1 MNNRIVIIGAGAAG
15 CFAAIEVKRRCPE
28 AEVTVLEK
36 GTKPLAKVAIT
47 GGGRCNLTNSFAE
60 VKSLEQVYPRGFRL
74 MKKLFHH
81 FSPKDAYEWFERE
94 GVRLVTQDD
103 ECVFPQSQDAMEI
116 VLTLT
121 SLMNRLGVNTLCGC
135 KVSNIVKRDVCSDG
149 NPLYS
154 ITYTKAGSTHVMEAD
169 KVIVTTGG
177 HPSPSG
183 FDMLK
188 GLDLEIMPPVP
199 SLFSLCISDKSLT
212 ALMGTVVEQAQVS
225 LAGTKIKTNG
235 ALLITHWGISGPAV
249 LKLSSHG
256 ARILAEKDYQADVT
270 VNWLFE
276 MSNND
281 VQEMLS
287 AYVRKHAAK
296 KITSAYPSALNARLW
311 VHLVQRAKLSAD
323 MRWSELQGK
332 AFNRLLTVL
341 TSDTYHVMGKNRY
354 KDEFVTCGG
363 VSLNSLKHDTL
374 EAKNHPGLH
383 FAGEVTDVDA
393 VTGGFNLQA
402 AWTMG
407 WVAAKAMASPPS
419 SPVEREPIR
428 VRRDYKKN
436 KNEK

>member
-15 CFAAIEVKRRCPE
+15 CFAAIEVKRRCQE

-116 VLTLT
+116 VNKLT

-135 KVSNIVKRDVCSDG
+135 KVYNIAKRDAISEGVAKRD
-149 NPLYS
+149 PFYAV
-154 ITYTKAGSTHVMEAD
+154 TYTKAGSTHVMEAD

-177 HPSPSG
+177 PPSPFG

-188 GLDLEIMPPVP
+188 GLDLEIVPPVP

-225 LAGTKIKTNG
+225 LAGTKIKTDG
-235 ALLITHWGISGPAV
+235 PLLITHWGISGPAV

-256 ARILAEKDYQADVT
+256 ARILAEKDYLADVM

-311 VHLVQRAKLSAD
+311 AHLVQRAKLSAD

-341 TSDTYHVMGKNRY
+341 TSDTYHVTGKNRY

-363 VSLNSLKHDTL
+363 VSLNCLKHDTL

-407 WVAAKAMASPPS
+407 WVAAKATASPPALSRREGADS
-419 SPVEREPIR
+419 SLETT
-428 VRRDYKKN
+428 
-436 KNEK
+436 

>member
-135 KVSNIVKRDVCSDG
+135 KVSNIAKRDVCLDG

-154 ITYTKAGSTHVMEAD
+154 VTYTKAGSIHVMEAD

-311 VHLVQRAKLSAD
+311 AHLVQRAKLSAD

-332 AFNRLLTVL
+332 AFNRLLTIL
-341 TSDTYHVMGKNRY
+341 TSDTYHVTGKNRY

-383 FAGEVTDVDA
+383 FAGELTDVDA

-407 WVAAKAMASPPS
+407 WVAAKAT
-419 SPVEREPIR
+419 II
-428 VRRDYKKN
+428 N

>member
-1 MNNRIVIIGAGAAG
+1 MRIVIIGAGAAG
-15 CFAAIEVKRRCPE
+15 CFAAIELKRRCPE

-81 FSPKDAYEWFERE
+81 FSPKDAFEWFERE
-94 GVRLVTQDD
+94 GIRLVTQDD

-121 SLMNRLGVNTLCGC
+121 SLMNKLGVKTLCGC
-135 KVSNIVKRDVCSDG
+135 KVTEIAPHS
-149 NPLYS
+149 PYYA
-154 ITYTKAGSTHVMEAD
+154 ITYTKTGNTHTIEAD

-188 GLDLEIMPPVP
+188 SLDLEIVPPVP
-199 SLFSLCISDKSLT
+199 SLFSLCIADKSLT
-212 ALMGTVVEQAQVS
+212 SLMGTVVEQAQVS

-235 ALLITHWGISGPAV
+235 PLLITHWGISGPAV

-256 ARILAEKDYQADVT
+256 ARILAEKNYQADVIE
-270 VNWLFE
+270 NWLYE
-276 MSNND
+276 MSNDD
-281 VQEMLS
+281 VHKMLAS
-287 AYVRKHAAK
+287 YVDKHSAK

-311 VHLVQRAKLSAD
+311 AHLVQRAKLTVD

-332 AFNRLLTVL
+332 AFNRLLSVL
-341 TSDTYHVMGKNRY
+341 TSDCYHVIGKNRY

-363 VSLNSLKHDTL
+363 VSLNCLKHDTL
-374 EAKNHPGLH
+374 EAKNHPGLY

-393 VTGGFNLQA
+393 ITGGFNLQA

-407 WVAAKAMASPPS
+407 WVVASS
-419 SPVEREPIR
+419 L
-428 VRRDYKKN
+428 
-436 KNEK
+436 NEK

>member
-1 MNNRIVIIGAGAAG
+1 M
-15 CFAAIEVKRRCPE
+15 
-28 AEVTVLEK
+28 LEK

-116 VLTLT
+116 VWTLT
-121 SLMNRLGVNTLCGC
+121 SLMNKLGVNTLCGC
-135 KVSNIVKRDVCSDG
+135 KVYNIAKRDVCSDE
-149 NPLYS
+149 NSLYS
-154 ITYTKAGSTHVMEAD
+154 VTYTKAGSTHVMEAD

-188 GLDLEIMPPVP
+188 GLDLEIVPPVP
-199 SLFSLCISDKSLT
+199 SLFSLCISDKNLT

-235 ALLITHWGISGPAV
+235 PLLITHWGISGPAV

-256 ARILAEKDYQADVT
+256 ARILAEKNYQADVT

-311 VHLVQRAKLSAD
+311 AHLVQRAKLSAD

-332 AFNRLLTVL
+332 AFNRLLTVS
-341 TSDTYHVMGKNRY
+341 TSDTYHVTGKNRY

-407 WVAAKAMASPPS
+407 WVAAKAT
-419 SPVEREPIR
+419 II
-428 VRRDYKKN
+428 N

>member
-1 MNNRIVIIGAGAAG
+1 MQIVIIGAGAAG
-15 CFAAIEVKRRCPE
+15 CFAAIEVKRKCPE

-60 VKSLEQVYPRGFRL
+60 VRSLEQVYPRGFRL
-74 MKKLFHH
+74 LKKLFHH
-81 FSPKDAYEWFERE
+81 FSPEDAYEWFERE

-116 VLTLT
+116 VNKLIF
-121 SLMNRLGVNTLCGC
+121 LMNRHGVRTLCGC
-135 KVSNIVKRDVCSDG
+135 KVSEIAAHPSH
-149 NPLYS
+149 YS
-154 ITYTKAGSTHVMEAD
+154 VTYTKAGNPHVIEAD

-188 GLDLEIMPPVP
+188 GLDLEVVPPVP

-225 LAGTKIKTNG
+225 LTGTKIKTNG
-235 ALLITHWGISGPAV
+235 SLLITHWGISGPAV

-256 ARILAEKDYQADVT
+256 ARILAEKAYQADVI

-276 MSNND
+276 MSNNE

-311 VHLVQRAKLSAD
+311 AHLVQRAKLSVD

-341 TSDTYHVMGKNRY
+341 TSDTYHVTGKNRY

-363 VSLNSLKHDTL
+363 VSLNCLKHDTL
-374 EAKNHPGLH
+374 EAKNHPGLY

-393 VTGGFNLQA
+393 ITGGFNLQA

-407 WVAAKAMASPPS
+407 YVTAQAVEASPPAL
-419 SPVEREPIR
+419 PRREGACPR
-428 VRRDYKKN
+428 MR
-436 KNEK
+436 E

>member
-1 MNNRIVIIGAGAAG
+1 MNKRIVIIGAGAAG

-121 SLMNRLGVNTLCGC
+121 SLMNRLGVNTLCGS
-135 KVSNIVKRDVCSDG
+135 KVSNIAKRDVCSDG

-154 ITYTKAGSTHVMEAD
+154 VTYTKAGNTHVMEAD

-188 GLDLEIMPPVP
+188 GLDLEIVPPVP

-225 LAGTKIKTNG
+225 LASTKIKTNG
-235 ALLITHWGISGPAV
+235 PLLITHWGISGPAV

-311 VHLVQRAKLSAD
+311 AHLVQRAKLSAD

-332 AFNRLLTVL
+332 AFNRLLTVS
-341 TSDTYHVMGKNRY
+341 TSDTYHVTGKNRY

-407 WVAAKAMASPPS
+407 WVAAKAMASPPALSRREGADS
-419 SPVEREPIR
+419 STERLP
-428 VRRDYKKN
+428 N
-436 KNEK
+436 KN

>member
-1 MNNRIVIIGAGAAG
+1 MVLSGVLCNFAHMKMRIVIIGAGAAG

-36 GTKPLAKVAIT
+36 GSKPLAKVAIT

-81 FSPKDAYEWFERE
+81 FSPLDAYEWFEHE
-94 GVRLVTQDD
+94 GIRLVTQDD

-116 VLTLT
+116 VNKLIFT
-121 SLMNRLGVNTLCGC
+121 MGRLGVKTFCGC
-135 KVSNIVKRDVCSDG
+135 KVIGVAKRDGGFSV
-149 NPLYS
+149 
-154 ITYTKAGSTHVMEAD
+154 TYMKAGSTHVMEAD
-169 KVIVTTGG
+169 KVVVTTGG

-188 GLDLEIMPPVP
+188 GLDLEIVPPVP
-199 SLFSLCISDKSLT
+199 SLFSLCIADKSLT
-212 ALMGTVVEQAQVS
+212 ALMGTVVENAQVA

-235 ALLITHWGISGPAV
+235 ALLITHWGVSGPAV
-249 LKLSSHG
+249 LKLSSYG
-256 ARILAEKDYQADVT
+256 ARILAEKNYQADVI

-276 MSNND
+276 MSNSD
-281 VQEMLS
+281 VQDMLTS
-287 AYVRKHAAK
+287 YVSKHSAK
-296 KITSAYPSALNARLW
+296 KITSAYPSVLNARLW
-311 VHLVQRAKLSAD
+311 THLILRAKLNAD

-341 TSDTYHVMGKNRY
+341 TSDTYHVTGKNKY

-363 VSLNSLKHDTL
+363 VSLNCLKHDTL
-374 EAKNHPGLH
+374 EAKNYPGLY

-407 WVAAKAMASPPS
+407 WVVAEATKAP
-419 SPVEREPIR
+419 
-428 VRRDYKKN
+428 
-436 KNEK
+436 

>member
-1 MNNRIVIIGAGAAG
+1 MRIVIIGAGAAG
-15 CFAAIEVKRRCPE
+15 CFAAIELKRRCPE

-81 FSPKDAYEWFERE
+81 FSSKDAYEWFERE
-94 GVRLVTQDD
+94 GVGLVTQDD

-116 VLTLT
+116 VFTLT

-135 KVSNIVKRDVCSDG
+135 KVMDIAPHLPYYAVS
-149 NPLYS
+149 
-154 ITYTKAGSTHVMEAD
+154 YTKAENTNVIEAD

-183 FDMLK
+183 FDMLIS
-188 GLDLEIMPPVP
+188 LDLEIVPPVP
-199 SLFSLCISDKSLT
+199 SLFSLCIADKSLT
-212 ALMGTVVEQAQVS
+212 SLMGTVVEQAQVS

-235 ALLITHWGISGPAV
+235 PLLITHWGISGPAV

-256 ARILAEKDYQADVT
+256 ARILAEKNYLADVT

-276 MSNND
+276 MSNDD
-281 VQEMLS
+281 VHNMLTS
-287 AYVRKHAAK
+287 YVNKHSAK
-296 KITSAYPSALNARLW
+296 KITSAYPSVLNARLW
-311 VHLVQRAKLSAD
+311 AHLVQRAKLSAEV
-323 MRWSELQGK
+323 RWSELQGK
-332 AFNRLLTVL
+332 AFNRLLSVL
-341 TSDTYHVMGKNRY
+341 TSDTYHVTGKNRY

-363 VSLNSLKHDTL
+363 VSLNCLKHDTL
-374 EAKNHPGLH
+374 EAKNHPGLY

-393 VTGGFNLQA
+393 ITGGFNLQA

-407 WVAAKAMASPPS
+407 WVVASS
-419 SPVEREPIR
+419 L
-428 VRRDYKKN
+428 
-436 KNEK
+436 NEK

>member
-1 MNNRIVIIGAGAAG
+1 M
-15 CFAAIEVKRRCPE
+15 
-28 AEVTVLEK
+28 LEK

-135 KVSNIVKRDVCSDG
+135 KVSNIAKRDVCSDV

-154 ITYTKAGSTHVMEAD
+154 VTYTKAGSTHVMEAD

-177 HPSPSG
+177 HPSPSE

-188 GLDLEIMPPVP
+188 GLDLEIVPPVP

-235 ALLITHWGISGPAV
+235 PLLITHWGISGPAV

-281 VQEMLS
+281 VQKMLS

-311 VHLVQRAKLSAD
+311 AHLVQRAKLSAD

-341 TSDTYHVMGKNRY
+341 TSDTYHVTGKNRY

-407 WVAAKAMASPPS
+407 WVAAKAT
-419 SPVEREPIR
+419 II
-428 VRRDYKKN
+428 
-436 KNEK
+436 NEK

>member
-135 KVSNIVKRDVCSDG
+135 KVSNITKRDVSSEGVTKRDS
-149 NPLYS
+149 LYA

-235 ALLITHWGISGPAV
+235 PLLITHWGISGPAV

-256 ARILAEKDYQADVT
+256 ARILAEKDYQADVM

-276 MSNND
+276 ISNND

-287 AYVRKHAAK
+287 TYVRKHAAK

-311 VHLVQRAKLSAD
+311 AHLVQRAKLSAD

-332 AFNRLLTVL
+332 AFNRLLTIL
-341 TSDTYHVMGKNRY
+341 TSDTYHVTGKNRY

-407 WVAAKAMASPPS
+407 WVAAKAT
-419 SPVEREPIR
+419 II
-428 VRRDYKKN
+428 
-436 KNEK
+436 NEK

>member
-1 MNNRIVIIGAGAAG
+1 MRIVIIGAGAAG

-60 VKSLEQVYPRGFRL
+60 VRSLEQVYPRGFRL

-81 FSPKDAYEWFERE
+81 FSPKDAFEWFERE
-94 GVRLVTQDD
+94 GIRLVTQDD

-121 SLMNRLGVNTLCGC
+121 SLMNKLGVKTLCGC
-135 KVSNIVKRDVCSDG
+135 KVTEIAPHS
-149 NPLYS
+149 PYYA
-154 ITYTKAGSTHVMEAD
+154 ITYTKTGNTHTIEVD

-188 GLDLEIMPPVP
+188 SLDLEIVSPVP
-199 SLFSLCISDKSLT
+199 SLFSLCIADKSLT
-212 ALMGTVVEQAQVS
+212 SLMGTVVEQAQVS

-235 ALLITHWGISGPAV
+235 PLLITHWGISGPAV

-256 ARILAEKDYQADVT
+256 ARILAEKNYQADVI
-270 VNWLFE
+270 VNWLYE
-276 MSNND
+276 MGND
-281 VQEMLS
+281 DVHKMLAS
-287 AYVRKHAAK
+287 YVDKHSAK

-311 VHLVQRAKLSAD
+311 AHLVQRAKLTVD

-332 AFNRLLTVL
+332 AFNRLLSVL
-341 TSDTYHVMGKNRY
+341 TSDCYHVTGKNRY

-374 EAKNHPGLH
+374 EAKNHPGLY

-407 WVAAKAMASPPS
+407 WVVAEATASPPAL
-419 SPVEREPIR
+419 PRREGAG
-428 VRRDYKKN
+428 V
-436 KNEK
+436 

>member
-1 MNNRIVIIGAGAAG
+1 MRIVIIGAGAAG

-47 GGGRCNLTNSFAE
+47 GGGRCNLTNSFAG

-121 SLMNRLGVNTLCGC
+121 SLMNRLGVNTLCSC
-135 KVSNIVKRDVCSDG
+135 KVSNIAKRDVCSDG
-149 NPLYS
+149 NLIYAV
-154 ITYTKAGSTHVMEAD
+154 TYTKAGSTHVIEAD

-188 GLDLEIMPPVP
+188 GLDLEIVPPVP

-235 ALLITHWGISGPAV
+235 PLLITHWGISGPAV

-311 VHLVQRAKLSAD
+311 VHLVQRAKLSSD

-341 TSDTYHVMGKNRY
+341 TSDTYHITGKNRY
-354 KDEFVTCGG
+354 RDEFVTCGG

-407 WVAAKAMASPPS
+407 WVAANAVVASS
-419 SPVEREPIR
+419 TALSRREGA
-428 VRRDYKKN
+428 DYQN
-436 KNEK
+436 K

>member
-1 MNNRIVIIGAGAAG
+1 MNKRIVIIGAGAAG

-121 SLMNRLGVNTLCGC
+121 SLMNRLGVNTLCGS
-135 KVSNIVKRDVCSDG
+135 KVSNIAKRDVCSDG

-154 ITYTKAGSTHVMEAD
+154 VTYTKAGNTHVMEAD

-188 GLDLEIMPPVP
+188 GLDLEIVPPVP

-225 LAGTKIKTNG
+225 LASTKIKTNG
-235 ALLITHWGISGPAV
+235 PLLITHWGISGPAV

-296 KITSAYPSALNARLW
+296 KITSVYPSALNARLW
-311 VHLVQRAKLSAD
+311 AHLVQRAKLSAD

-332 AFNRLLTVL
+332 AFNRLLTVS
-341 TSDTYHVMGKNRY
+341 TSDTYHVTGKNRY

-374 EAKNHPGLH
+374 EAKNYPGLH

-407 WVAAKAMASPPS
+407 WVAAKAT
-419 SPVEREPIR
+419 II
-428 VRRDYKKN
+428 N

>member
-1 MNNRIVIIGAGAAG
+1 MRIVIIGAGAAG
-15 CFAAIEVKRRCPE
+15 CFAAIELKRRCPE

-81 FSPKDAYEWFERE
+81 FSPTDAYEWFERE
-94 GVRLVTQDD
+94 GVGLVTQDD

-116 VLTLT
+116 VFTLT

-135 KVSNIVKRDVCSDG
+135 KVMDIAPHLPYYAVS
-149 NPLYS
+149 
-154 ITYTKAGSTHVMEAD
+154 YTKAENTNVIEAD

-188 GLDLEIMPPVP
+188 GLDLEIVPPIP
-199 SLFSLCISDKSLT
+199 SLFSLCIADKSLT
-212 ALMGTVVEQAQVS
+212 SLMGTVVEQAQVS

-235 ALLITHWGISGPAV
+235 PLLITHWGISGPAV

-256 ARILAEKDYQADVT
+256 ARILAEKNYLADVT

-276 MSNND
+276 MSNDD
-281 VQEMLS
+281 VHNMLTS
-287 AYVRKHAAK
+287 YVNKHSAK
-296 KITSAYPSALNARLW
+296 KITSAYPSVLNARLW
-311 VHLVQRAKLSAD
+311 AHLVQRAKLSAEV
-323 MRWSELQGK
+323 RWSELQGK
-332 AFNRLLTVL
+332 AFNRLLSVL
-341 TSDTYHVMGKNRY
+341 TSDTYHVTGKNRY

-363 VSLNSLKHDTL
+363 VSLNYLKHDTL
-374 EAKNHPGLH
+374 EAKNHPGLY

-393 VTGGFNLQA
+393 ITGGFNLQA

-407 WVAAKAMASPPS
+407 WVVASS
-419 SPVEREPIR
+419 L
-428 VRRDYKKN
+428 
-436 KNEK
+436 NEK